1 MDSASR
7 AWAEEHGYFIEYGD
21 EVWASFPESIES
33 WFYAYRIT
41 GDQRWADYVWE
52 VFLAINSTARNSVAF
67 ATVNNVNMPFGGSQS
82 NSLDS

>member
-1 MDSASR
+1 MNGSTDATWR
-7 AWAEEHGYFIEYGD
+7 PA
-21 EVWASFPESIES
+21 ESIES

-41 GDQRWADYVWE
+41 GDSRWADYVWE
-52 VFLAINSTARNSVAF
+52 TFLAINSTARNSVAF